1 MDDVFLEGATPDGP
15 AVVGHLSVIVDTE
28 GITFLGPEP
37 GDRRTV
43 GWDRMSPLE
52 FGPPAALPDGMA
64 VTSLEFELDGRPLRL
79 LVPSKTGPTGEAWA
93 EASEPS
99 AEVVVAT
106 APDVSGPTEVQ
117 VVPGVPL
124 VVESAFVPTP
134 AAAASPVLSVDS
146 TAPVVEIPVPVV
158 EIPVPVAESAAA
170 VIESPVPVVESAPTV
185 IVEIPVPAV
194 DSPPTVI
201 VSSPAPAIESPP
213 PVIAESPVP
222 VVESPTPVVVETPVP
237 AVESPPQVVVETPVP
252 AVESPPQVVVETPV
266 PVVDSPPT
274 VIVSSPTPV
283 AESPPPVIV
292 EIPGPAVDSR
302 PTVIVSSP
310 TPVVESPAPVVESPA
325 PVVEIPVSVHPVDDV
340 SATEPELEETPGDEA
355 EWAPTPPRSFYRSFE
370 RMSIGPRAP
379 QPLVTRRMLR
389 LVLVA
394 ALAGLIPLAAGVW
407 YAHLAPGGA
416 STPARTLSDAKI
428 AALVGIQPG
437 DLPTWS
443 STAPRTGNAFAAGAT
458 SNGALGLSTAVTA
471 ATSMARCLHVP
482 ISAVEGA
489 FGMGNAISQRTA
501 EVTSPSYADPSGNGG
516 SVNSVVDVVKTPQ
529 ILNAD
534 ANVFQDPSLFAT
546 CYQPYVQAMLP
557 FTTVGGPGP
566 GFATA
571 TVQPIV
577 VPVPA
582 GPGNVE
588 VAAFQIAR
596 IANDPGQTTT
606 VVTTAIAVFGGRV
619 QATIGTVSNFVFS
632 IDAQNQLV
640 HNVEVRTIGVS
651 AL

>member
-1 MDDVFLEGATPDGP
+1 
-15 AVVGHLSVIVDTE
+15 
-28 GITFLGPEP
+28 
-37 GDRRTV
+37 
-43 GWDRMSPLE
+43 
-52 FGPPAALPDGMA
+52 
-64 VTSLEFELDGRPLRL
+64 
-79 LVPSKTGPTGEAWA
+79 
-93 EASEPS
+93 
-99 AEVVVAT
+99 
-106 APDVSGPTEVQ
+106 
-117 VVPGVPL
+117 

-266 PVVDSPPT
+266 PVVD
-274 VIVSSPTPV
+274 
-283 AESPPPVIV
+283 SPPPVIV

>member
-1 MDDVFLEGATPDGP
+1 MGSLGLGNGSLRMDDVFLEGATPDGP

-266 PVVDSPPT
+266 PVVD
-274 VIVSSPTPV
+274 
-283 AESPPPVIV
+283 SPPPVIV